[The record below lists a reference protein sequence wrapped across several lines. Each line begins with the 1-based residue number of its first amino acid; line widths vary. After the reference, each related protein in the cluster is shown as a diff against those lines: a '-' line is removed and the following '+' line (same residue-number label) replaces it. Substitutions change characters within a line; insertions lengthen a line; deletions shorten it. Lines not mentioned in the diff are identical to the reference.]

1 MGGFWRWAATA
12 FAVVFTACVLAAPCA
27 GIAAADPVAP
37 SVPGPSTGPA
47 PSSGATAPDPSAD
60 PDSSGGD
67 NEIKFGTPE
76 QGQIH
81 WEKFGG
87 SEKDSARNLDQF
99 STQIVGYCLTG
110 FGIAAVLGGMV
121 VMGLMIVGFKGRS
134 TVAKTALESSIWI
147 WAACLLVGSAST
159 IGGLLLSAGIP
170 D

>member
-1 MGGFWRWAATA
+1 MCIR
-12 FAVVFTACVLAAPCA
+12 
-27 GIAAADPVAP
+27 D
-37 SVPGPSTGPA
+37 
-47 PSSGATAPDPSAD
+47 
-60 PDSSGGD
+60 
-67 NEIKFGTPE
+67 
-76 QGQIH
+76 
-81 WEKFGG
+81 
-87 SEKDSARNLDQF
+87 RF

>member
-1 MGGFWRWAATA
+1 MGGFRRWAAA
-12 FAVVFTACVLAAPCA
+12 AIAVWFTACLLATPCVGVA
-27 GIAAADPVAP
+27 WADPAAP

-47 PSSGATAPDPSAD
+47 PSSGATAPDPSTD

-87 SEKDSARNLDQF
+87 SQKDSARNLNQF